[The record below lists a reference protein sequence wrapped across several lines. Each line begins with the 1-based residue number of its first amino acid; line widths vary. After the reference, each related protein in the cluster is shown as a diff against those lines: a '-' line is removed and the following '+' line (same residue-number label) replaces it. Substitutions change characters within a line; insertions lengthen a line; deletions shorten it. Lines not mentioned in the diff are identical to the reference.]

1 MYSSNDTPA
10 TLNLVF
16 DMLPSLLPH
25 CGWRRFVL
33 PMLFAILFLY
43 QAAMSTFLVQELR

>member
-25 CGWRRFVL
+25 CGWRRFGL